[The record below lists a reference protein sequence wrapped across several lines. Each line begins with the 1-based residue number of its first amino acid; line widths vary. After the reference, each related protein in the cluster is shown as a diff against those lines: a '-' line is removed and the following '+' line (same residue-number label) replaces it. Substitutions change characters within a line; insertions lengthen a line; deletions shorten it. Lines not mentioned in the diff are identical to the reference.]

1 MLKLLVVV
9 MAGLSFFGFMFLAFF
24 LNIQSA
30 GVGFDGSQFPWSSYA
45 LTCLAMVIG
54 IYFASLYRNL
64 AGRDGQVSIVQE
76 SLLALTAVTF
86 WRAIC
91 VSPLVFMA
99 LYKTSGDVPGDL
111 PSLLLAFQNGFF
123 WENVLKRGA

>member
-1 MLKLLVVV
+1 MLKLLIMIV
-9 MAGLSFFGFMFLAFF
+9 AGLAFLGFMFLAFF
-24 LNIQSA
+24 LNIQSE
-30 GVGFDGSQFPWSSYA
+30 GVGFNGSQFPWTSYA

-64 AGRDGQVSIVQE
+64 AGRDGQVNILQE
-76 SLLALTAVTF
+76 SLLALTAATF

-99 LYKTSGDVPGDL
+99 LYKASGDVPGDL

-123 WENVLKRGA
+123 WENVLKKGA

>member
-1 MLKLLVVV
+1 MLKLLIGLIS
-9 MAGLSFFGFMFLAFF
+9 ALSFFTFMFLAFF
-24 LNIQSA
+24 LNIQSE
-30 GVGFDGSQFPWSSYA
+30 GVGFNGSQFPWSSYA
-45 LTCLAMVIG
+45 LTCIAMVVG

-64 AGRDGQVSIVQE
+64 AGREGQVSIVRE
-76 SLLALTAVTF
+76 SLLAFTAVTF

-123 WENVLKRGA
+123 WENVLKKGA